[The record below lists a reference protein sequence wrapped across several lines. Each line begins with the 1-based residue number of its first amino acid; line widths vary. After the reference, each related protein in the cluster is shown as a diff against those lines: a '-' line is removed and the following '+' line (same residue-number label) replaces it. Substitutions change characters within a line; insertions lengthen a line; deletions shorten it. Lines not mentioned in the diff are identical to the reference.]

1 MGQRWSP
8 RDFWVPFFQTSPL
21 FLTGSEA
28 NPMLEL
34 MTSKHEDPPGD
45 AMPCDFAQGKKTWIH
60 PQSRSV
66 LLIGWSMKKKQ
77 SVISNCLTH
86 YNASYNP
93 NYYPKSQSFPIC
105 YTFWSLPLPQS
116 MRSRR
121 VRFFL
126 RCCRAMATQP
136 AAGAACH
143 DVFFSNYFMVWIY
156 IDTQK

>member
-45 AMPCDFAQGKKTWIH
+45 AMPCDFAQGKKHEFTLKVDPYYSLDGAW
-60 PQSRSV
+60 
-66 LLIGWSMKKKQ
+66 KKKQ

-121 VRFFL
+121 VRFFFTVL
-126 RCCRAMATQP
+126 S
-136 AAGAACH
+136 CH
-143 DVFFSNYFMVWIY
+143 GDSTGGWSRLSWCFFF
-156 IDTQK
+156 